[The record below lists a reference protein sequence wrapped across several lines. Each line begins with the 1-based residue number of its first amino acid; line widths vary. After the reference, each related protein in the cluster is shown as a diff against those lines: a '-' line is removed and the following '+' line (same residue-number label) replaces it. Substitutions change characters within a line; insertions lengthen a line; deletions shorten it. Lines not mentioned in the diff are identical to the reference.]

1 MSNQNNIQKTKLTQ
15 DIIIKKLKQ
24 ELPFLKDKFGIRKI
38 GIFGSFAKGLHKKD
52 SDIDVI
58 VEFEKPIGLAF
69 IDLADYIENLFGK
82 KVDVLTPEGIRSIR
96 IKKVAQEIEKSIIYV

>member
-1 MSNQNNIQKTKLTQ
+1 MQKTKLTQ

-38 GIFGSFAKGLHKKD
+38 GIFGSFAKGLHGKD
-52 SDIDVI
+52 SDIDII

-69 IDLADYIENLFGK
+69 VDLADYIENLFGK
-82 KVDVLTPEGIRSIR
+82 KVDLLTPEGIRSIR
-96 IKKVAQEIEKSIIYV
+96 IKKVALDIEKSIIYA

>member
-1 MSNQNNIQKTKLTQ
+1 MQKTKLTQ

-38 GIFGSFAKGLHKKD
+38 GIFGSFAKGLNRKD
-52 SDIDVI
+52 SDIDII

-82 KVDVLTPEGIRSIR
+82 KVDLLTPEGIRSIR
-96 IKKVAQEIEKSIIYV
+96 IKKVALDIEKSIIYA